1 MKAMVIF
8 VCSICK
14 SDYTFFRF
22 WYFSDDFEM
31 FYICRK
37 YAEKVELPAYHPY
50 QYLELEP
57 GINAGEDSP
66 YLVITAIF
74 LHLRFLSFFISFC
87 PPCHHHHRSLSL
99 SLEGGVSSSGVW
111 INFPPLSVP
120 RLCDGY
126 ATLKK
131 QLIEEHEYAIELER
145 RRLLELQLTPK
156 RQMPQPETGNRIDEL
171 NIPEGENKK
180 DYSIISQK

>member
-1 MKAMVIF
+1 M
-8 VCSICK
+8 
-14 SDYTFFRF
+14 
-22 WYFSDDFEM
+22 
-31 FYICRK
+31 
-37 YAEKVELPAYHPY
+37 
-50 QYLELEP
+50 
-57 GINAGEDSP
+57 
-66 YLVITAIF
+66 
-74 LHLRFLSFFISFC
+74 
-87 PPCHHHHRSLSL
+87 
-99 SLEGGVSSSGVW
+99 
-111 INFPPLSVP
+111 P